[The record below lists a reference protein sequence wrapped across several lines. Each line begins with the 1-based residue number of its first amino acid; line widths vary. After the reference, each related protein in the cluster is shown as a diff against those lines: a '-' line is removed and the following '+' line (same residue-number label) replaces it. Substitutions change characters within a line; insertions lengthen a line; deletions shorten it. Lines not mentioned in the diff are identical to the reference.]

1 MESKLIGSNKTISP
15 LIPPKMTPVKTIPPL
30 IPPLKTPIK
39 VMTPLKVM
47 TPVKVMTRR
56 RETPICIFLILD

>member
-30 IPPLKTPIK
+30 IPPLKTP
-39 VMTPLKVM
+39 LKVM